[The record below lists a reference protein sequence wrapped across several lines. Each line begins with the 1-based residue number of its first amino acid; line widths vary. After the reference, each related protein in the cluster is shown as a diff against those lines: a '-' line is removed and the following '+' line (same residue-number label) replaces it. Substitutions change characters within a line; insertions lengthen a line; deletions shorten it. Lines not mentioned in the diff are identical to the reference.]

1 MGNSFGR
8 RYRYGASFVDRA
20 SGVRFEGHH
29 PLERP
34 DLWKIYL
41 DGAEGEYRNH
51 GFEGSLRRQQ
61 LEDGTGVS
69 LFYLGFAPDGRAVA
83 GVRYHGPLEAS
94 HQAAVLEEMEAS
106 PEIDEIESAIAKEI
120 RLGALEVKGAWSQ
133 GEATLGHRM
142 WIAIS
147 RTVHHSMNWLGAEFA
162 IAAVSDLWLP
172 IGPICGATQIGVTAV
187 PYPDERYRTIAVS
200 WHRSRSLET
209 TPPDYR
215 QDVRIEAEQ
224 LSRGPLHL
232 GPISVGPDSTWT
244 RAYRPMVLDVSSRV
258 QREVLRVLRE
268 DPSLQVLDRLSE
280 QREQLAEMK
289 PPPTSAHLE
298 EAQRWV
304 CYPWRRAVVRLLG
317 PRAFAALRLDRN
329 RNKLTSAEQA
339 RLRTLR
345 IGVVGLSSGHSIA
358 HLLAMEG
365 LVGELR
371 LADFDTIGL
380 SNLNR
385 IPGSVLDIGINKAI
399 VAARRI
405 SEIDPYL
412 RVIVNTE
419 GITQDNLGEFLDGL
433 DLVIEQCDSLDTKFL
448 VREEARA
455 RRIPVLMET
464 TDRGVLDVER
474 FDLEPN
480 RPLFHG
486 ILGDLDATDLANL
499 PIEQKTPYLIRM
511 IGPRDGSSRG
521 AASLF
526 EVGQTITGWPQLGSE
541 VTLGA
546 ATAAAAV
553 RRFGLDGDL
562 PSGRVRFD
570 MEEVLAGI
578 RPVEVDT
585 SAEED
590 QRAPL
595 PDDPPPDGD
604 DPIELIVDAARR
616 APSGGNVQPWRFEAD
631 PREIRFYMVP
641 ERSSTMDVKYR
652 GSFVALGAA
661 LFNARVAAASLKS
674 LGPVQLFPEGRHSHH
689 VATMQLGSD
698 SDPQIAPLNPRVR
711 TRATNRRM
719 GQPEEIDQSVLQ
731 LLSKGV
737 EREGARLRFLT
748 DRDQIAE
755 CSSLLA
761 ASDRLRF
768 LSPKVH
774 DEMVSELKFP
784 GQDSVEEGIDIRT
797 LEMDPT
803 GIALLEIIRRP
814 EVMAHLAEWR
824 AGNALGLRTQVMVQS
839 SSALAL
845 VTVPRPDSVSYVRG
859 GAAVERFW
867 LTAEHHGLAL
877 QPWAPLFLY
886 AQDDRDLV
894 SLVGERHLEE
904 IFELQK
910 RFSELWS
917 LEEGETMALN
927 FRVLHAP
934 PPTVP
939 SARLPLAH
947 VLSRG
952 PSFASSTVASNG
964 HSS

>member
-1 MGNSFGR
+1 
-8 RYRYGASFVDRA
+8 
-20 SGVRFEGHH
+20 
-29 PLERP
+29 
-34 DLWKIYL
+34 
-41 DGAEGEYRNH
+41 
-51 GFEGSLRRQQ
+51 
-61 LEDGTGVS
+61 
-69 LFYLGFAPDGRAVA
+69 
-83 GVRYHGPLEAS
+83 
-94 HQAAVLEEMEAS
+94 
-106 PEIDEIESAIAKEI
+106 
-120 RLGALEVKGAWSQ
+120 
-133 GEATLGHRM
+133 
-142 WIAIS
+142 
-147 RTVHHSMNWLGAEFA
+147 
-162 IAAVSDLWLP
+162 
-172 IGPICGATQIGVTAV
+172 
-187 PYPDERYRTIAVS
+187 
-200 WHRSRSLET
+200 
-209 TPPDYR
+209 
-215 QDVRIEAEQ
+215 
-224 LSRGPLHL
+224 
-232 GPISVGPDSTWT
+232 
-244 RAYRPMVLDVSSRV
+244 MVLDVSSRV